1 MSNESKVYWAS
12 PNEVA
17 ALKNTSD
24 NMVTNKLVKTRLILD
39 KILDNINPGDQVAI
53 KVEKE

>member
-1 MSNESKVYWAS
+1 MSDNTLIYWAP

-17 ALKNTSD
+17 ALTNTSK

-39 KILDNINPGDQVAI
+39 FQI
-53 KVEKE
+53 